1 MFDWIKKT
9 GLPHPENFPGGLG
22 NLKDEAERQVKAVVQ
37 GILSRM
43 DLVSRDELD
52 VQLNVLMRTRE
63 KLEALE
69 TRLAALEV
77 QLQNK
82 KTESNVDAVVTDQNH
97 SASVSSAQ

>member
-9 GLPHPENFPGGLG
+9 GLPHPENLPAGLG
-22 NLKDEAERQVKAVVQ
+22 SLKDEAERQVKAVVQ

-63 KLEALE
+63 KLETLE
-69 TRLAALEV
+69 TRLAFLEV
-77 QLQNK
+77 QLQSKRN
-82 KTESNVDAVVTDQNH
+82 ESSIDGGVTQQH